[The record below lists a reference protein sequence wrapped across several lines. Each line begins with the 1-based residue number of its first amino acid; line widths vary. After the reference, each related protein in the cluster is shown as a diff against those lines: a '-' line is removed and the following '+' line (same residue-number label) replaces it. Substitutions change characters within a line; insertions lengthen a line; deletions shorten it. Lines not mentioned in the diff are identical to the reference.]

1 MLMAFISEVR
11 KLRTSL
17 RAKPNQ
23 KINIYI
29 DDNEKLKYLGELDN
43 IKTIKKLVNA
53 DKIIFTKPNQQKNT
67 IISGLFNEEL
77 FFVELD
83 STISEK
89 EALSRLNKTKIELEN
104 QLAQSLKKTRNEEF
118 LKKAPPSV
126 VKKEKNKLKELNEA
140 LKKTQ
145 GQLEKILNRN

>member
-1 MLMAFISEVR
+1 MAFISEVR

-29 DDNEKLKYLGELDN
+29 DDSEKLKYLGELDS
-43 IKTIKKLVNA
+43 IKTIKKLFNA

-67 IISGLFNEEL
+67 IISVLFNEEL
-77 FFVELD
+77 FFLELD

-104 QLAQSLKKTRNEEF
+104 QLAQSLKKQEM
-118 LKKAPPSV
+118 
-126 VKKEKNKLKELNEA
+126 KNF
-140 LKKTQ
+140 
-145 GQLEKILNRN
+145 

>member
-1 MLMAFISEVR
+1 MAFISEVR

>member
-1 MLMAFISEVR
+1 M
-11 KLRTSL
+11 
-17 RAKPNQ
+17 
-23 KINIYI
+23 
-29 DDNEKLKYLGELDN
+29 
-43 IKTIKKLVNA
+43 VNA